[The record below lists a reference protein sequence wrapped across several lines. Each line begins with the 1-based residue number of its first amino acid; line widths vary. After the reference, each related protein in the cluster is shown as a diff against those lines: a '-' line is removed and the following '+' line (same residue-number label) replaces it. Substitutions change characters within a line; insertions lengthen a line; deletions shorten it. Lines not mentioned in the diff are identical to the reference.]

1 MLTTMKH
8 RTFLP
13 FLKIPLHFLRFPTE
27 KPTFSEPETY
37 GSAWRT
43 YVSLM
48 GNIKISPINRDLHK
62 DISVSS

>member
-1 MLTTMKH
+1 MFWNILC
-8 RTFLP
+8 LSAQN
-13 FLKIPLHFLRFPTE
+13 
-27 KPTFSEPETY
+27 PTFPKKKHTVPHGE
-37 GSAWRT
+37 T

>member
-1 MLTTMKH
+1 MLTTMKPALFEKSLYIFYVSLQ
-8 RTFLP
+8 RN
-13 FLKIPLHFLRFPTE
+13 LRFPNQKHTVPHGE
-27 KPTFSEPETY
+27 
-37 GSAWRT
+37 T